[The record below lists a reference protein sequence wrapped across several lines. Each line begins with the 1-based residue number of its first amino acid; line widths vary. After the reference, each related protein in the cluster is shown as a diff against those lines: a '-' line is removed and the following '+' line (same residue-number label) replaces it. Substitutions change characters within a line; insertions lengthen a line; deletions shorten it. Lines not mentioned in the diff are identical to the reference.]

1 MYHLYFSPGAC
12 SVAPHIVLEE
22 IGRPYTTE
30 LRRVDLASK
39 AEHITDPAY
48 LKINPKGRVPAL
60 RTTDGVLTE
69 APAILLYL
77 ARKHPEAGFL
87 PSNAEAEARCCEWMA
102 WASTAIHA
110 VAFGQIIRPQR
121 FVGDAKDYPAV
132 IAKGRQN
139 LAEAFALV
147 ERQLQGRDWA
157 VPGGYTIADPY
168 LLFYYRAAKIAG
180 VPMEQRFPLWTA
192 LSERVMARPAVERV
206 LKREAE
212 ALAGGV

>member
-77 ARKHPEAGFL
+77 AHKHPEAGLL